1 MRAREV
7 EIEHLIRSLCQSPPN
22 SVINFDEK
30 IFALV
35 EGIVCRVAFGKSYG
49 GKQFKGQKFQEVIGE
64 TMKMMDSFSAENF
77 FPSFG
82 WIVDL
87 LSGHRGR
94 LEKCFGNLDEY
105 FERVID
111 DHLDLGRE
119 KLEQKDQDVLLY

>member
-1 MRAREV
+1 
-7 EIEHLIRSLCQSPPN
+7 
-22 SVINFDEK
+22 
-30 IFALV
+30 
-35 EGIVCRVAFGKSYG
+35 
-49 GKQFKGQKFQEVIGE
+49 
-64 TMKMMDSFSAENF
+64 MMDSFSAENF

-119 KLEQKDQDVLLY
+119 KLEQKDQDFIDVLVGLLKDDESSDFRFTKYHIKALILNTFIGGVDTIAVAMVWAMSE